1 MLSMAQSVSF
11 MAKTFLLMPT
21 PKPYHLRYIF
31 ICAKAS
37 ENIGS
42 DSVPVINP
50 GSGPQT
56 NNTVNIN
63 SDAGGDKSGK
73 TQGDDVKIVKSDAG
87 NVQ

>member
-21 PKPYHLRYIF
+21 PKPYHLRNIF

-37 ENIGS
+37 TNV
-42 DSVPVINP
+42 DSNPVPVINP

-73 TQGDDVKIVKSDAG
+73 TQVDDVKIVKSDTGKA
-87 NVQ
+87 Q